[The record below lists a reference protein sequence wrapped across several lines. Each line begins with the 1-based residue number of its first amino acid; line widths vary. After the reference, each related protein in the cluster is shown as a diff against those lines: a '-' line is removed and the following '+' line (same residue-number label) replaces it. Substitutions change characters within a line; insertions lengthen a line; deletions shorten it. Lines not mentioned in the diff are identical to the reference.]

1 MSAKYVLREEANSSE
16 NIAARYLRLD
26 FRKIYQ
32 SARYPSILPKRRNFV
47 AHDKMKPDVADRH
60 LL

>member
-26 FRKIYQ
+26 FRKIYE
-32 SARYPSILPKRRNFV
+32 STRYPSISPKRRNLSRTT
-47 AHDKMKPDVADRH
+47 K
-60 LL
+60 